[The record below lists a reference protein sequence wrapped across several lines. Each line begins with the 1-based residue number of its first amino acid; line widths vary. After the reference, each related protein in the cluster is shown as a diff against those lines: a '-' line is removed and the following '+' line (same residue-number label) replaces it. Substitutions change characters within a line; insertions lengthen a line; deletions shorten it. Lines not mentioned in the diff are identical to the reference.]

1 MTLPVYQKHGYGRFL
16 IEFSY
21 LLSKREN
28 MPGTPEKP
36 LSDLG
41 RISYESFWK
50 SKILFYIKQ
59 NLSDQITVEA
69 LSKATGFNVH
79 DIGATLQRLNL
90 IRYHRKSEDGSAFYE
105 IAIDPDLLTNLKQPK
120 ISVNEEALRWTP
132 LVAYTNGGAE
142 SDVDVETSTFVDTI
156 EVKSGPVGEDLNKT
170 GGVESLNTE
179 KKKKRRR
186 RWNKTGYNNISRNR
200 KRKSTMNGAKNK
212 EDEQRVVDE
221 EDVKKTLKEAE
232 EGDDEDEGDDDK
244 SPYYE
249 PVDINSSTE
258 ADEEDE
264 QEESDQ
270 FTKVKQQLFDAETS
284 PIKNEAILENGH
296 STPDVPYTNGFT
308 FDSEEETTKSN

>member
-50 SKILFYIKQ
+50 SKILFFIKENQ
-59 NLSDQITVEA
+59 SKSITVEA
-69 LSKATGFNVH
+69 ISKGTGFNVH

-90 IRYHRKSEDGSAFYE
+90 IRYHRESDGGNALYQIATDSE
-105 IAIDPDLLTNLKQPK
+105 LLVTLKQPK

-132 LVAYTNGGAE
+132 LVAQTIAEPE
-142 SDVDVETSTFVDTI
+142 SDFDIQLDQSSESPPA
-156 EVKSGPVGEDLNKT
+156 KSGPIGEEVSVSKASLPN
-170 GGVESLNTE
+170 GNGVE

-186 RWNKTGYNNISRNR
+186 RWNKTGYNTISRYK
-200 KRKSTMNGAKNK
+200 KRKPAVNGIKSQS
-212 EDEQRVVDE
+212 DDGSSPTSL
-221 EDVKKTLKEAE
+221 DKKLSNEAE
-232 EGDDEDEGDDDK
+232 EGDDEDEGDEEK

-249 PVDINSSTE
+249 RPEINSSTE
-258 ADEEDE
+258 EETEKEDVAG
-264 QEESDQ
+264 DD
-270 FTKVKQQLFDAETS
+270 TAA
-284 PIKNEAILENGH
+284 IKNEKIEENGE
-296 STPDVPYTNGFT
+296 SAKVALSNGFSY
-308 FDSEEETTKSN
+308 DSEDCTKSN